1 MPPVTPASRRPERPS
16 IPLPDAAPL
25 TVPVDLD
32 ARLAALEITLDAPA
46 IARTSD
52 FLGRLLAMNELVNL
66 TASTD
71 PAEAWSR
78 HALDALTLV
87 PLMADLAEGS
97 AVLDVGSGGGVPG
110 IPMAI
115 ARPDLAFTLV
125 EATQKKASFL
135 TAVSAAL
142 GLTNV
147 TVLAERAE
155 VLGPTMRARFDVVTA
170 RAVGRL
176 VALVPLTIPFVKPG
190 GRVML
195 IKGQRAEEELAEA
208 AHIIARSRL
217 SHEKTVPTPTGR
229 IVVLRALPRR

>member
-32 ARLAALEITLDAPA
+32 ARLAALEITLDAP
-46 IARTSD
+46 
-52 FLGRLLAMNELVNL
+52 
-66 TASTD
+66 
-71 PAEAWSR
+71 
-78 HALDALTLV
+78 
-87 PLMADLAEGS
+87 
-97 AVLDVGSGGGVPG
+97 
-110 IPMAI
+110 AI

>member
-1 MPPVTPASRRPERPS
+1 
-16 IPLPDAAPL
+16 
-25 TVPVDLD
+25 
-32 ARLAALEITLDAPA
+32 
-46 IARTSD
+46 
-52 FLGRLLAMNELVNL
+52 MNERVNL
-66 TASTD
+66 TAITD
-71 PAEAWSR
+71 PAEAWTR
-78 HALDALTLV
+78 HILDALTLV

-125 EATQKKASFL
+125 EATQKKAAFL

-176 VALVPLTIPFVKPG
+176 VALVPTHHPLREARRPRDAHQGPARRRG
-190 GRVML
+190 ARRGR
-195 IKGQRAEEELAEA
+195 
-208 AHIIARSRL
+208 AHHRPHARHAREDHRHPDGTHRRDPRGPSPLRL
-217 SHEKTVPTPTGR
+217 R
-229 IVVLRALPRR
+229 